1 MREEYRERIAEKIRR
16 EFAPIAAYLDDPAV
30 VEVMLNADGSIWID
44 SLKEGM
50 KITDTKIARDR
61 ALLLMGSIARLNSK
75 SITEKEPLLKAT
87 MPDGQR
93 FQGMIE
99 PVVSAPVFAI
109 RCNRARN
116 ISLEDYVPLRMSGQM
131 ADLLRSALVEKKNI
145 IVSGGTGSGKTTLTA
160 ALLKELAVLCPEDR
174 IAIMEDTRE
183 INIDAKNV
191 VFELANDDVSMCDLL
206 AANLRMRPDRIILGE
221 TRGAEALDLL
231 KSWNTGHPGGVCTLH
246 ANSAMSA
253 LARFETLILE
263 AQNLSI
269 SYIRSLISDAVN
281 LIVHIQRDRKLGG
294 PIVQEIIEVNGIDL
308 EGNYKTKV
316 LMSHTQNKGGVAA

>member
-109 RCNRARN
+109 RCNRACN
-116 ISLEDYVPLRMSGQM
+116 ISLEDYVPLRMSGHM